1 MIGGIYLPKTSLIND
16 RMRKYAYCDIETMYS
31 ELDISK
37 QGLSESKVK
46 YMKERYGKNTII
58 TKKTDTLFSR
68 LRRSFINPFTIIL
81 FILGIVSFFT
91 DTMLAHNMSENIS
104 TVLIISIML
113 LVSGILRF
121 TQELRSKN
129 ATDKIS
135 NMSNTI
141 IDLTR
146 NGIPY
151 KAMAEELVVGDSIYL
166 SAGDMIPADV
176 RLVATSDLFVSQA
189 ALTGESSILEKSSHK
204 LVPPTDNLALS
215 DYSNLAFMGT
225 TVISGNGYGIVLAVG
240 KDTLYGNFANYTSGK
255 HTSFEHGAHSIALV
269 LIKFMIILVSMIF
282 VIMGIT
288 KGDWIEAFLFALSVA
303 VGLTPEMLPM
313 VITTCL
319 AKGSMTLSKKQ
330 TIVKNINAMQV
341 FGSMD
346 ILCVDKTGTL
356 TNESILLE
364 YYMDVLGNESTNVL
378 DLAYLNSFYH
388 TGMKNPI
395 DEAILKCTTMPSHGS
410 YFLGLPYSWKKVD
423 ELPFDYSRNCVSIL
437 LQNNQEQLL
446 VTKGSL
452 EEIIKRCNSIEYN
465 DQVIPITSEHSQ
477 SISAIVDDM
486 LEDGMKVIAIAKK
499 HLSQPTISP
508 DDEQDLCLLGY
519 LAFFDAPKKTA
530 AEAIQ
535 KLKALHVKT
544 KLLTGDNKKVAESI
558 CKRVGINATHLM
570 TGSQIQLLSG
580 HELASLVEQVDVFAE
595 LTPSQK
601 VQVILALKENGHIV
615 GFMGDG
621 MNDIPAISESDV
633 GISVDTAMDA
643 AKDVADVILL
653 KKDLNVLEEGILSG
667 RKTFANMSKYI
678 NITAS
683 SNFGNIF
690 SIVCASIFL
699 PFLPMTA
706 LQLLLL
712 NLLYDSI
719 CITIPWDKVDE
730 DIYHTPREWSGKHL
744 SRFMLF
750 FGPISS
756 LFDMITFVFLY
767 FVICP
772 LMCGGNLYTNLT
784 SPELQSTYI
793 TIFQT
798 GWFLESMWTQVLIIY
813 MLRTKRIPFIQSTPS
828 SVVVSVTLIGL
839 VLFTL
844 LTSSSLATLFGM
856 TALPNTYYLYLIII
870 VPLYM
875 CLTTL
880 AKMIY
885 TRKYKKLF

>member
-1 MIGGIYLPKTSLIND
+1 
-16 RMRKYAYCDIETMYS
+16 
-31 ELDISK
+31 
-37 QGLSESKVK
+37 
-46 YMKERYGKNTII
+46 
-58 TKKTDTLFSR
+58 
-68 LRRSFINPFTIIL
+68 
-81 FILGIVSFFT
+81 
-91 DTMLAHNMSENIS
+91 
-104 TVLIISIML
+104 
-113 LVSGILRF
+113 
-121 TQELRSKN
+121 
-129 ATDKIS
+129 
-135 NMSNTI
+135 
-141 IDLTR
+141 
-146 NGIPY
+146 
-151 KAMAEELVVGDSIYL
+151 MA
-166 SAGDMIPADV
+166 
-176 RLVATSDLFVSQA
+176 
-189 ALTGESSILEKSSHK
+189 
-204 LVPPTDNLALS
+204 
-215 DYSNLAFMGT
+215 
-225 TVISGNGYGIVLAVG
+225 
-240 KDTLYGNFANYTSGK
+240 
-255 HTSFEHGAHSIALV
+255 
-269 LIKFMIILVSMIF
+269 
-282 VIMGIT
+282 
-288 KGDWIEAFLFALSVA
+288 
-303 VGLTPEMLPM
+303 
-313 VITTCL
+313 
-319 AKGSMTLSKKQ
+319 
-330 TIVKNINAMQV
+330 
-341 FGSMD
+341 
-346 ILCVDKTGTL
+346 
-356 TNESILLE
+356 
-364 YYMDVLGNESTNVL
+364 
-378 DLAYLNSFYH
+378 
-388 TGMKNPI
+388 
-395 DEAILKCTTMPSHGS
+395 
-410 YFLGLPYSWKKVD
+410 
-423 ELPFDYSRNCVSIL
+423 
-437 LQNNQEQLL
+437 
-446 VTKGSL
+446 
-452 EEIIKRCNSIEYN
+452 
-465 DQVIPITSEHSQ
+465 
-477 SISAIVDDM
+477 
-486 LEDGMKVIAIAKK
+486 
-499 HLSQPTISP
+499 
-508 DDEQDLCLLGY
+508 
-519 LAFFDAPKKTA
+519 
-530 AEAIQ
+530 
-535 KLKALHVKT
+535 
-544 KLLTGDNKKVAESI
+544 
-558 CKRVGINATHLM
+558 
-570 TGSQIQLLSG
+570 
-580 HELASLVEQVDVFAE
+580 
-595 LTPSQK
+595 
-601 VQVILALKENGHIV
+601 
-615 GFMGDG
+615 
-621 MNDIPAISESDV
+621 
-633 GISVDTAMDA
+633 A